1 MLTTVFG
8 RVELLLGV
16 LKIVVPI
23 VFVAIL
29 IGWAAAARFAFRHR
43 KALRHKILSLPVR
56 TRRPQAGNTAPP
68 F

>member
-8 RVELLLGV
+8 RVELLIGI
-16 LKIVVPI
+16 LKIAVPVI
-23 VFVAIL
+23 FAMIL
-29 IGWAAAARFAFRHR
+29 IGWVAAARFAFRHR

-56 TRRPQAGNTAPP
+56 TERPRAGNTTSP